1 VKQFSQ
7 IGKIVKIIT
16 RSKNMQVA
24 KHFTEQKNNHYMTK
38 HHGQIIEKIIRRDGH
53 SISNVARNM
62 DVNRRTVYNWFNQAV
77 LRQEIIYK
85 IGHGIMHD
93 FSVEFPEL
101 FKPEDFVFKNKPTL
115 SAEDSKMIAET
126 ADDADWRG
134 KYIELSE
141 RYNKLLREILKS
153 GQKGTS
159 EKP

>member
-7 IGKIVKIIT
+7 IGKLIKIIT
-16 RSKNMQVA
+16 RRTNMQSER
-24 KHFTEQKNNHYMTK
+24 HFIEQKNNQYMTK

-101 FKPEDFVFKNKPTL
+101 FKPEDFVFKNKPAL
-115 SAEDSKMIAET
+115 SAEDAKMVAET
-126 ADDADWRG
+126 AEDADWRA

-141 RYNKLLREILKS
+141 QYNKLLRDILKS
-153 GQKGTS
+153 GQKGPS
-159 EKP
+159 EQR